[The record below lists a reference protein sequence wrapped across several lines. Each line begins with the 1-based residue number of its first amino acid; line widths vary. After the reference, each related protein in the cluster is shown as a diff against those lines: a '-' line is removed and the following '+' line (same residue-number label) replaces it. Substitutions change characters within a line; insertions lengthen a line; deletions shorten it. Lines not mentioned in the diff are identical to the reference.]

1 MKAGRAEEGILGLI
15 FADPSLIGPLAERLR
30 PEDFTA
36 PVLAKIYARALE
48 LDRQG
53 APIAVSGYE
62 GYLDDGELALL
73 SGILSR
79 PPVLER
85 RQQALD
91 DYIKIMD
98 ERRAQRMLE
107 NPPAPG
113 AEDPMITFS
122 KMKADKM
129 GGK

>member
-1 MKAGRAEEGILGLI
+1 MLG
-15 FADPSLIGPLAERLR
+15 
-30 PEDFTA
+30 
-36 PVLAKIYARALE
+36 KIYAHALE

-53 APIAVSGYE
+53 APVAISGYE

-79 PPVLER
+79 TPVSER

-98 ERRAQRMLE
+98 ERRTQRKLE
-107 NPPAPG
+107 QPPEVG
-113 AEDPMITFS
+113 GEDPMITFS